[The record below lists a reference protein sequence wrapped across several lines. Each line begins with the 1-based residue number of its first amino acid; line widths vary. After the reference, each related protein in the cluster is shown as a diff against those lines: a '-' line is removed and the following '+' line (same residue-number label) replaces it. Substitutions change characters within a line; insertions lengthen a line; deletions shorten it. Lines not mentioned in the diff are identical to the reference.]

1 MEKAAKIISI
11 LIHPIIIP
19 SLGFLLLFNSGTY
32 LAYLPFDYKKMIL
45 IMVVL
50 CTFVIPLSMIP
61 FFMYQKMIFDIQLSR
76 SRERYIPL
84 VLSFSLFLFCYF
96 LLRRIPIPPDYK
108 AFCLGCA
115 LSVLIVLLV
124 TYKWK
129 ISLHMVGIGGLAGLI
144 GYLIVH
150 MQVNLEFYLILTLL
164 AAGLVGTARLIL
176 EAHKPFEIYTGFL
189 IGYAVITSVMFII

>member
-1 MEKAAKIISI
+1 MEKASKIISV
-11 LIHPIIIP
+11 LIHPIILP

-32 LAYLPFDYKKMIL
+32 LGYLPFDYKKMIL
-45 IMVVL
+45 IIVVL

-61 FFMYQKMIFDIQLSR
+61 FFLYQKMIFDIQLSR

-84 VLSFSLFLFCYF
+84 VICFTLFLFCYF
-96 LLRRIPIPPDYK
+96 LLRRVPIPPDYQ

-124 TYKWK
+124 ISKWK
-129 ISLHMVGIGGLAGLI
+129 ISLHMVGTGGMAGLI
-144 GYLIVH
+144 IYLIIH

-189 IGYAVITSVMFII
+189 VGCIVVTSAMFII

>member
-1 MEKAAKIISI
+1 MEKTARIISV
-11 LIHPIIIP
+11 LFHPIIMP

-61 FFMYQKMIFDIQLSR
+61 FFLYQKMIFDIQLSR

-84 VLSFSLFLFCYF
+84 VICFFLYLFCYF
-96 LLRRIPIPPDYK
+96 LLRRIPIPPDYQ

-124 TYKWK
+124 ISKWK

-144 GYLIVH
+144 GYMIVH
-150 MQVNLEFYLILTLL
+150 MQINLEFYLILTIL

-176 EAHKPFEIYTGFL
+176 GAHKPFEIYTGFL
-189 IGYAVITSVMFII
+189 IGCVVVTSAMFII

>member
-1 MEKAAKIISI
+1 MEKAARIISVFF
-11 LIHPIIIP
+11 HPIITP

-61 FFMYQKMIFDIQLSR
+61 FFLYQKMIFDIQLSQK
-76 SRERYIPL
+76 RERYIPL
-84 VLSFSLFLFCYF
+84 VICFSMFIFCYF
-96 LLRRIPIPPDYK
+96 LLRRIPIPPDYQ

-115 LSVLIVLLV
+115 LSALITLLV
-124 TYKWK
+124 ISKWK
-129 ISLHMVGIGGLAGLI
+129 ISLHMVGIGGVTGLI
-144 GYLIVH
+144 GYLIIH
-150 MQVNLEFYLILTLL
+150 MQVNLEFYLILSLL

-189 IGYAVITSVMFII
+189 MGCIVVISVMFII

>member
-1 MEKAAKIISI
+1 MEKAAKIISV
-11 LIHPIIIP
+11 LFHPIIIP

-45 IMVVL
+45 IIVVL
-50 CTFVIPLSMIP
+50 CTFVIPLSLIP
-61 FFMYQKMIFDIQLSR
+61 FFLYQKMIFDIQLSQ

-108 AFCLGCA
+108 AFCLGCT
-115 LSVLIVLLV
+115 LSVLIILLV
-124 TYKWK
+124 THRWK
-129 ISLHMVGIGGLAGLI
+129 ISLHMVGIGGLTGLI
-144 GYLIVH
+144 GYLIVY

-164 AAGLVGTARLIL
+164 VAGLVGTARLIL

-189 IGYAVITSVMFII
+189 VGYGVITAVMFII